1 MLSSFLEVLLSLS
14 LSLSLSFLPSFLCN
28 VPECYIRIDET
39 RWSAVM
45 NLHSTGLKLRGTAFT
60 TTPRHE
66 LNQLSSAPRL
76 LGRSSHNKSRN
87 LLYLR
92 HIVECVTE
100 HGACK

>member
-1 MLSSFLEVLLSLS
+1 MLSSFLELLLS

-66 LNQLSSAPRL
+66 LNQLSSAQL
-76 LGRSSHNKSRN
+76 SSLVSFVHRVS
-87 LLYLR
+87 
-92 HIVECVTE
+92 E
-100 HGACK
+100 HGWQVLP